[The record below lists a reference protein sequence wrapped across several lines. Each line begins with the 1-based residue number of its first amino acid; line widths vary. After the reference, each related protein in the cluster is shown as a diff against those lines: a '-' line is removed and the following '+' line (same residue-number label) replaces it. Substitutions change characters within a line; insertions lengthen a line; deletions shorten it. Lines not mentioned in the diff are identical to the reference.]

1 MISNELMEVCLKISY
16 FYLEK
21 NFDDYEAAEKE
32 ILSLLITNVEISEDG
47 KSVYISTEK
56 PGILIGRYGDNIKKL
71 SEFFA
76 PMEVKIKEDEK
87 RLHSFLIPQRE
98 MY

>member
-1 MISNELMEVCLKISY
+1 MSLSCSGDFQMISNELMEVCLKISY

-47 KSVYISTEK
+47 KSVYNDYS
-56 PGILIGRYGDNIKKL
+56 LINKK
-71 SEFFA
+71 
-76 PMEVKIKEDEK
+76 V
-87 RLHSFLIPQRE
+87 
-98 MY
+98 